1 MTSRVASVSLFLLG
15 LIIMGLSN
23 LTTFFHLTSVDIF
36 LATGLG
42 AFGLILCV
50 LAGFVLL
57 PLGDDNTA
65 PIVRSVYSF
74 TLFIAGLFDMSVGMF
89 TIFFHITTV
98 DNATAIVGLAGGL
111 ILCLVSIAML
121 PAESF
126 AQAEN

>member
-15 LIIMGLSN
+15 LIIMALSN
-23 LTTFFHLTSVDIF
+23 LTTFFHLTAVDNF

-57 PLGDDNTA
+57 PMGDDNSA
-65 PIVRSVYSF
+65 PVIRTIYSF
-74 TLFIAGLFDMSVGMF
+74 TLFIAGLFDISIGLF
-89 TIFFHITTV
+89 TIFFHITNV
-98 DNATAIVGLAGGL
+98 DNATAIGGLAGGL
-111 ILCLVSIAML
+111 ILCLVSIALL

-126 AQAEN
+126 ARAES